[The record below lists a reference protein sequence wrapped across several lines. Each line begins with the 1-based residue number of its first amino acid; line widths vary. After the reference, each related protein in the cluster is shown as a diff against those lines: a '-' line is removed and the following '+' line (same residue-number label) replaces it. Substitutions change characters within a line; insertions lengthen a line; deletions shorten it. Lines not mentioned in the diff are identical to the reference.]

1 MANAITYKDQNLQVG
16 DTVRINYRI
25 KEGDKERQQLFEGI
39 LIRIKGFDDA
49 TRMIT
54 VRKISKTGVGVERII
69 PLSSPFISDI
79 KMTKKS
85 RFVKSRLYFVR
96 NLSDQQLRRKLYIQK
111 TNSVAA
117 KAAKQSAAKKAVK
130 KTDKAE

>member
-1 MANAITYKDQNLQVG
+1 MANAITYKEQHLQVG

-39 LIRIKGFDDA
+39 LIRIKGSDDS

-85 RFVKSRLYFVR
+85 RFMKSRLYFVR

-117 KAAKQSAAKKAVK
+117 KAAKKAK
-130 KTDKAE
+130 TE